1 MLHNGSPLWKGAIPV
16 IRSTL
21 MENSSSITQEIISIS
36 ALVKFS
42 LMQKKHVFPVPY
54 SKSIEPFV

>member
-1 MLHNGSPLWKGAIPV
+1 MLHNGSPLWKSAIPV

-21 MENSSSITQEIISIS
+21 MENSGSITQEIISIS

-42 LMQKKHVFPVPY
+42 LMQKKHVFPVPC
-54 SKSIEPFV
+54 SKSTEPLV